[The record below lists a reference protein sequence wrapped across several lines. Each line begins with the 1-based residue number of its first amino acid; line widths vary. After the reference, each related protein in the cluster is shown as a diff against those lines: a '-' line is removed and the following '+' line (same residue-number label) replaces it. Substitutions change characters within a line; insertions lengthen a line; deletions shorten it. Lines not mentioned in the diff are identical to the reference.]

1 MRKVLAEFFGTLIL
15 VATVVGSG
23 IMASGLSKDVGIRL
37 LINTVSTVAV
47 LAFIIAI
54 FGSTS
59 GAHFNPLVSIWSRI
73 HGELSTKDLLSYIIA
88 QFLGGY
94 LGTLI
99 ANAMFS
105 RPLIEISQHDRS
117 GAPIYLGEIVAT
129 AGLMLAIGALSRRA
143 TSMSPSVLIP
153 LWIGAA
159 YFFTSSTSFAN
170 PAVTF
175 ARGFS
180 DSFAGIAPRSIIFF
194 VIAQCIGATIGI
206 FIAGLSTI
214 NKESAQ

>member
-73 HGELSTKDLLSYIIA
+73 HGELSTKDLLSYMIA

-129 AGLMLAIGALSRRA
+129 SGLMLAIGAHSRRA

-194 VIAQCIGATIGI
+194 VIAQCIGAIVGI

-214 NKESAQ
+214 NKESTP

>member
-1 MRKVLAEFFGTLIL
+1 MRRALAEFIGTLIL
-15 VATVVGSG
+15 VTTVVGSG
-23 IMASGLSKDVGIRL
+23 IMATNLSKDVGVQL
-37 LINTVSTVAV
+37 LINTVSTICV

-73 HGELSTKDLLSYIIA
+73 HGELSTKDLLRYVIA
-88 QFLGGY
+88 QFAGGY
-94 LGTLI
+94 FGALL

-105 RPLIEISQHDRS
+105 HPLIERS
-117 GAPIYLGEIVAT
+117 HHERAGAPLYLGEIVAT
-129 AGLMLAIGALSRRA
+129 AGLMLAIGALSRKA
-143 TSMSPSVLIP
+143 TTKSPSVLIP

-175 ARGFS
+175 ARGWS
-180 DSFAGIAPRSIIFF
+180 NSFAGIAPRSIIFF
-194 VIAQCIGATIGI
+194 VIAQCIGAVLGI
-206 FIAGLSTI
+206 FIAGLSTSNQENI
-214 NKESAQ
+214 K

>member
-73 HGELSTKDLLSYIIA
+73 HGELSTKDLLSYMIA

-129 AGLMLAIGALSRRA
+129 SGLMLAIGALSRRA

-194 VIAQCIGATIGI
+194 VIAQCIGAIVGI